1 MVLTDGT
8 PFAGLKHVRSGK
20 VRELFELPSGELLMI
35 STDRISAFDV
45 ILGTPIPDKGRIL
58 NQLSAFWFRQLAE
71 ITPHHLVGTTD
82 EDFAKYLSPEQVAAA
97 SGRSSLVRATVP
109 LPVEC
114 VVRGYITGSL
124 FADYA
129 RQGGRVHGLD
139 LPDGLLD
146 GSALPQV
153 LFTPSTKAV
162 TGHDETISTLQ
173 LRNQLGADL
182 ANRLERI
189 SIALFE
195 QASQHAASCGLILAD
210 TKFEFGIDDSGSLVW
225 IDEALT
231 PDSSRYWDASGYE
244 PGQAQPSF
252 DKQFVRDY
260 LKTLDWDRTPPGP
273 VLPPEVVEHTRDRY
287 LEAYRRLTGSELP

>member
-1 MVLTDGT
+1 
-8 PFAGLKHVRSGK
+8 
-20 VRELFELPSGELLMI
+20 MI

-71 ITPHHLVGTTD
+71 ITPHHLVGTMD
-82 EDFAKYLSPEQVAAA
+82 EDFEKYLSPDQVAAA
-97 SGRSSLVRATVP
+97 SGRASLVRATVP

-124 FADYA
+124 FADYV
-129 RQGGRVHGLD
+129 REGGHVHGLD
-139 LPDGLLD
+139 LPEGLLD

-182 ANRLERI
+182 ATRLERI

-195 QASQHAASCGLILAD
+195 QASHHAASCGLILAD

-244 PGQAQPSF
+244 PGRAQPSF